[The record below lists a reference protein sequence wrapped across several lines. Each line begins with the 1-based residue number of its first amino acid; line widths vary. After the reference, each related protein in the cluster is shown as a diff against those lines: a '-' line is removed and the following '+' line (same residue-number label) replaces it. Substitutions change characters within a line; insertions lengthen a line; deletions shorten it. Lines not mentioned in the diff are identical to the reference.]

1 MARYLAYA
9 YALFAWIFVATLI
22 IQVFLIGLAL
32 FDDESFRETHREFGF
47 TWVGLAA
54 LVLLI
59 VGLLARP
66 GRRESGL
73 LVGVFVLY
81 IIQTLLPGARDSYP
95 VVAALHPVVALGL
108 FAMGIQIARLATA
121 RARTA
126 RVQDVAAQ

>member
-1 MARYLAYA
+1 MARYLTVAYA
-9 YALFAWIFVATLI
+9 VFAWIFLATLV

-54 LVLLI
+54 LLLLI
-59 VGLLARP
+59 FGLLARP
-66 GRRESGL
+66 GRREVVL

-81 IIQTLLPGARDSYP
+81 IIQTILPGLRESYP

-108 FAMGIQIARLATA
+108 FAMGIQVAPLATA
-121 RARTA
+121 QARATMSLEGSA
-126 RVQDVAAQ
+126 

>member
-1 MARYLAYA
+1 MARYLTVAYA
-9 YALFAWIFVATLI
+9 VFAWIFLATLV

-54 LVLLI
+54 FLLLI
-59 VGLLARP
+59 FGLLARP
-66 GRRESGL
+66 GRREVGL

-81 IIQTLLPGARDSYP
+81 IIQTILPGLRESYP

-108 FAMGIQIARLATA
+108 FAMGIQVARLATA
-121 RARTA
+121 RARATISLEGSA
-126 RVQDVAAQ
+126 